1 VHSIEAEPPA
11 THSAQYAVMPGGVN
25 ETNQRIAG
33 TGHGGAS
40 GSWTEDSNTGCFC
53 RGKWVSH
60 IFLLIFEPDGW
71 KAAYIL
77 NK

>member
-1 VHSIEAEPPA
+1 
-11 THSAQYAVMPGGVN
+11 MPGGVN

-53 RGKWVSH
+53 RGKWVSFSLFAKAVPVCAVEG
-60 IFLLIFEPDGW
+60 IFLALGCANLP
-71 KAAYIL
+71 
-77 NK
+77 